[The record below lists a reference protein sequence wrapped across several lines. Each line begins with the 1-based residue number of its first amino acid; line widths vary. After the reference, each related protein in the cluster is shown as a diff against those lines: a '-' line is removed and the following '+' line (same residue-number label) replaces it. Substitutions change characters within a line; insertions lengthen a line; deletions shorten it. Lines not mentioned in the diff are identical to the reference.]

1 MAEVDANIDPAKKGS
16 YEFSQLETYGDL
28 KKLIQVIALKQKGKK
43 IVSQGIEFGVDQ
55 LLGLFPGASNVKTA
69 FDFFKSAISKPDT
82 KKTNTWLDKLDID
95 DEMSTIVDDTV
106 ENGFM
111 KAMTAAFESKPDTQP
126 LEPNFNMNAEMVNY
140 LKKQYAGRTVAGI
153 RENKIMDIKEYIKD
167 IVREIISEDELEE
180 MSVSGDAGAYSTPYA
195 FRGNKKG
202 ENAATKAAIS
212 QGFKKASTALPKN
225 SKVVDYVKLFED
237 EYEMNQDPKTKEFT
251 KRVKLSDKDKETIKK
266 ALDLIAKEKN
276 KKLSEGNE
284 WPEEVLSRH
293 KDMKFI
299 KQKSSSD
306 KATYQIIDLED
317 NNKSKDS
324 ITFNSVNKL
333 KDFADDYIKPQ
344 GGTRSTHLGENNISE
359 NIEEIVKEELIKEGT
374 YSKFKNEVKLR
385 SKNEMLHKAIKE
397 VKRKLMEIDRIVEY
411 TSMMKQELSEGE
423 EGLNYWKATTNN
435 VSRIAEMVN
444 ELNLKIQNL
453 QQ

>member
-1 MAEVDANIDPAKKGS
+1 
-16 YEFSQLETYGDL
+16 
-28 KKLIQVIALKQKGKK
+28 
-43 IVSQGIEFGVDQ
+43 
-55 LLGLFPGASNVKTA
+55 
-69 FDFFKSAISKPDT
+69 
-82 KKTNTWLDKLDID
+82 
-95 DEMSTIVDDTV
+95 
-106 ENGFM
+106 
-111 KAMTAAFESKPDTQP
+111 
-126 LEPNFNMNAEMVNY
+126 
-140 LKKQYAGRTVAGI
+140 
-153 RENKIMDIKEYIKD
+153 MDIKEYIKN

-212 QGFKKASTALPKN
+212 QGFKKASTSLPKN
-225 SKVVDYVKLFED
+225 SKVVDYKKLFED

-251 KRVKLSDKDKETIKK
+251 KRVKLSDKDKETVKK
-266 ALDLIAKEKN
+266 IQALMA
-276 KKLSEGNE
+276 
-284 WPEEVLSRH
+284 
-293 KDMKFI
+293 
-299 KQKSSSD
+299 KQKKTINEKVYDFKYKLGDTFKVNNIPSD
-306 KATYQIIDLED
+306 IESVYADVKIGDEIKITKVWSNLAGPVYGTNVSEKTGLNEKDIEKMISNNSIKEDIQNNFEVKVGDTLENIRTGVLTKIKSIKGNNITGVIIDLGD
-317 NNKSKDS
+317 GS
-324 ITFNSVNKL
+324 IPNLKMGDVNKTNKL
-333 KDFADDYIKPQ
+333 LINKTYK
-344 GGTRSTHLGENNISE
+344 LISSIDE
-359 NIEEIVKEELIKEGT
+359 NIQNIIKEEILKEGT

>member
-1 MAEVDANIDPAKKGS
+1 
-16 YEFSQLETYGDL
+16 
-28 KKLIQVIALKQKGKK
+28 
-43 IVSQGIEFGVDQ
+43 
-55 LLGLFPGASNVKTA
+55 
-69 FDFFKSAISKPDT
+69 
-82 KKTNTWLDKLDID
+82 
-95 DEMSTIVDDTV
+95 
-106 ENGFM
+106 
-111 KAMTAAFESKPDTQP
+111 
-126 LEPNFNMNAEMVNY
+126 
-140 LKKQYAGRTVAGI
+140 
-153 RENKIMDIKEYIKD
+153 MDIKEYIKN

-212 QGFKKASTALPKN
+212 QGFKKASTSLPKN
-225 SKVVDYVKLFED
+225 SKVVDYKQLFED

-251 KRVKLSDKDKETIKK
+251 KRVKLSDKDKETVKK
-266 ALDLIAKEKN
+266 IQALIAKEKN
-276 KKLSEGNE
+276 KKLREGNE
-284 WPEEVLSRH
+284 WPEEVMSRH

-306 KATYQIIDLED
+306 KATYQIIDLEN
-317 NNKSKDS
+317 NNKAKGSM
-324 ITFNSVNKL
+324 TFNSVNNL

-344 GGTRSTHLGENNISE
+344 GGTISTNLGENNINKTYKLISSIDE
-359 NIEEIVKEELIKEGT
+359 NIQNIIKEEILKEGT

-411 TSMMKQELSEGE
+411 TSIMKQELSEGE

>member
-1 MAEVDANIDPAKKGS
+1 
-16 YEFSQLETYGDL
+16 
-28 KKLIQVIALKQKGKK
+28 
-43 IVSQGIEFGVDQ
+43 
-55 LLGLFPGASNVKTA
+55 
-69 FDFFKSAISKPDT
+69 
-82 KKTNTWLDKLDID
+82 
-95 DEMSTIVDDTV
+95 
-106 ENGFM
+106 
-111 KAMTAAFESKPDTQP
+111 
-126 LEPNFNMNAEMVNY
+126 MV
-140 LKKQYAGRTVAGI
+140 
-153 RENKIMDIKEYIKD
+153 
-167 IVREIISEDELEE
+167 
-180 MSVSGDAGAYSTPYA
+180 
-195 FRGNKKG
+195 
-202 ENAATKAAIS
+202 
-212 QGFKKASTALPKN
+212 
-225 SKVVDYVKLFED
+225 
-237 EYEMNQDPKTKEFT
+237 QDPKTKNFT
-251 KRVKLSDKDKETIKK
+251 IQIKHSDKDKETIKK

-276 KKLSEGNE
+276 KKLREGNE

-317 NNKSKDS
+317 NNKSKGS
-324 ITFNSVNKL
+324 NTFNSVNNL
-333 KDFADDYIKPQ
+333 RDFVDDYIKPQ

-359 NIEEIVKEELIKEGT
+359 NIQNIIKEELIKEGT